1 MQGIRTLASHAHHN
15 MGADSMPPLNQFFK
29 IAVMAGVES
38 AVQLHIDRGDDINAR
53 DSNGL
58 TLLMLS
64 AAKNKAAICR
74 LLLNAGADSALL
86 DPASRTAHAIAIAA
100 GAQQAAEVLEPTTLV
115 PEPLTIPEPAQAPAI
130 DDAPVLLTDHASIA
144 KPAFDVASAE
154 EDLQT
159 TIATPMPHLILENDE
174 EGFSLFD
181 WEPEE
186 ELLPP
191 ELDLVLLAEASA
203 AQAAISAHEPI
214 DSSADW
220 DDVDVFLPDQSVPFI
235 RKDDVEAREHLRLLL
250 LRAYREGSVPSMA
263 IESLSMNADGSANPE
278 FEALLTLV
286 VNDLGA
292 EVDERFEYAAPDEDF
307 TVFVSPQESED
318 EEERID
324 NAMHF
329 IDSAASRRAEPL
341 RIYLRDFQK
350 IKLISG
356 DEEVAL
362 AQRMEQ
368 QHKRALDALALWPYG
383 IEEVLAAGRLVRAK
397 KRTLFSM
404 SMGPLEAQPEL
415 DDTDD
420 EPVIVAAAESSSDEN
435 DEETE
440 ESAVTSDNA
449 ASLFFDALLRL
460 SESVTNPVS
469 ASSTDEIREH
479 LDSLRLNTSFLLGL
493 AKAAATD
500 THESA
505 NAFVAAITG
514 YLQAREQMAAANLK
528 LAFHIAKKYLYSG
541 EPLDDLAQEANIGL
555 MKAVERFDW
564 RRGYKFS
571 TYATWWIRQQVGR
584 AVADTVRT
592 IRIPVHVHD
601 KLQKL
606 SKETRAF
613 ESETGR
619 PPEPA
624 EIAERLGISLRILGT
639 LERIPQEPTSI
650 DDEFDEELIDASA
663 YDSLVSPDPFESC
676 AESQFCR
683 TVDSVILT
691 LKRKEEKVT
700 RLRFGIGVNSSFT
713 LEEVGVAYGVTRERI
728 RQIEA
733 KSLRNLRNPIHS
745 DRLLLALYG
754 SLPVRGKKT
763 PSVDVSAD
771 GADEADGA
779 IVEEIIADV
788 DQTPKIDPSSE
799 INEDPITYVKTSSP
813 NEAHKSSAFIQLSVT
828 SKSLGRL
835 LSKMEDAGVRVLDDR
850 QGTSGKI
857 WVDVADI
864 SDGKHRKLVR
874 KLLAVGF
881 KFSPG
886 KGYWK

>member
-1 MQGIRTLASHAHHN
+1 
-15 MGADSMPPLNQFFK
+15 MPPLNPFFK
-29 IAVMAGVES
+29 MAVMAGVQS

-64 AAKNKAAICR
+64 AAKNKAAMCR

-86 DPASRTAHAIAIAA
+86 DPAGRTAHAISIAA
-100 GAQQAAEVLEPTTLV
+100 NAQQAVEVLNPPAV
-115 PEPLTIPEPAQAPAI
+115 FPEPLKIPEPAQASVI
-130 DDAPVLLTDHASIA
+130 DNAPILLTDYASIA
-144 KPAFDVASAE
+144 EPTFEVASAE
-154 EDLQT
+154 ESTQP
-159 TIATPMPHLILENDE
+159 TIAAPIPHLILENSE

-186 ELLPP
+186 ERLPP
-191 ELDLVLLAEASA
+191 ELDPVLVAEASA

-220 DDVDVFLPDQSVPFI
+220 DDVDAFLPDQSAPFM
-235 RKDDVEAREHLRLLL
+235 RKDDVEAREHLRLLF
-250 LRAYREGSVPSMA
+250 LRAYREGSVPSME

-292 EVDERFEYAAPDEDF
+292 EVDERFEYATPDEDF
-307 TVFVSPQESED
+307 TIFVSPQESEG

-329 IDSAASRRAEPL
+329 IDSAASRRTEPL
-341 RIYLRDFQK
+341 RIYLKDFQK
-350 IKLISG
+350 IRLISG

-362 AQRMEQ
+362 AQRMEH

-383 IEEVLAAGRLVRAK
+383 IEQVLAAGRLVQAK

-404 SMGPLEAQPEL
+404 SMGPLEPQPEL
-415 DDTDD
+415 DDTND
-420 EPVIVAAAESSSDEN
+420 EPVVVTVAEN
-435 DEETE
+435 SGDDIDEEAE
-440 ESAVTSDNA
+440 ESAATSDNA

-460 SESVTNPVS
+460 RESVTNSVS
-469 ASSTDEIREH
+469 AGGTDEIREH
-479 LDSLRLNTSFLLGL
+479 LDSLRLNTSLLFGL
-493 AKAAATD
+493 VKVAATD
-500 THESA
+500 AHESA
-505 NAFVAAITG
+505 NAFVAAMAS

-528 LAFHIAKKYLYSG
+528 LAFYIAKKYLYSG
-541 EPLDDLAQEANIGL
+541 EPLDDLTQEANIGL

-571 TYATWWIRQQVGR
+571 TYATWWIRQQVSR

-592 IRIPVHVHD
+592 IRIPVHVHE
-601 KLQKL
+601 KLQRL

-619 PPEPA
+619 SPEPA
-624 EIAERLGISLRILGT
+624 EIAERLGISLRN
-639 LERIPQEPTSI
+639 LETIERVPQEPTPI
-650 DDEFDEELIDASA
+650 DDEFDEGLIDASA

-676 AESQFCR
+676 AESQFCQA
-683 TVDSVILT
+683 VDSVIST

-700 RLRFGIGVNSSFT
+700 RLRFGIGVNNSFT

-733 KSLRNLRNPIHS
+733 KSLQKLRNPVHS
-745 DRLLLALYG
+745 DQLLFAFSG
-754 SLPVRGKKT
+754 SVPVRAKKP
-763 PSVDVSAD
+763 PSVEVSANEVHESD
-771 GADEADGA
+771 DAIMEA
-779 IVEEIIADV
+779 IIADI
-788 DQTPKIDPSSE
+788 DQTYKIDLSSG
-799 INEDPITYVKTSSP
+799 INEDPINHVETPSP
-813 NEAHKSSAFIQLSVT
+813 NESQESSAFIQLPAT

-835 LSKMEDAGVRVLDDR
+835 LSQMEDAGVRVLDDR

-857 WVDVADI
+857 WVNVADT
-864 SDGKHRKLVR
+864 SGGQYRKLVR

-881 KFSPG
+881 EFSPG

>member
-1 MQGIRTLASHAHHN
+1 MQGSRTPANHAQHN
-15 MGADSMPPLNQFFK
+15 MGENSMPPLNQFFK
-29 IAVMAGVES
+29 MAVMAGVES
-38 AVQLHIDRGDDINAR
+38 AVQIHIDRGDDLNAR

-64 AAKNKAAICR
+64 AAKNKDAMCR

-86 DPASRTAHAIAIAA
+86 DPTGRTAYVIAIAA
-100 GAQQAAEVLEPTTLV
+100 GAQQAVGVLGPLAVV
-115 PEPLTIPEPAQAPAI
+115 PVQCEIPELAPAPVI
-130 DDAPVLLTDHASIA
+130 DEPPVLPTVHASIA
-144 KPAFDVASAE
+144 EPALAVASAE
-154 EDLQT
+154 ETPQT
-159 TIATPMPHLILENDE
+159 PVTAFMHHLILENDE

-191 ELDLVLLAEASA
+191 ELDPVLMAEASA
-203 AQAAISAHEPI
+203 AQAAISAHAPI

-220 DDVDVFLPDQSVPFI
+220 DDVDAFLPDQSVPFI
-235 RKDDVEAREHLRLLL
+235 RKDDVEVRGRLRLLL
-250 LRAYREGSVPSMA
+250 LRAYREGSVPSME
-263 IESLSMNADGSANPE
+263 IESISMNADGSANPE

-286 VNDLGA
+286 VNDLGG
-292 EVDERFEYAAPDEDF
+292 EVDERFEYVAPEEDF

-318 EEERID
+318 EEEMID
-324 NAMHF
+324 SAMLF

-368 QHKRALDALALWPYG
+368 QHKQALDALALWPYG
-383 IEEVLAAGRLVRAK
+383 IEEVLTAGRLVQAK

-415 DDTDD
+415 DETGDGH
-420 EPVIVAAAESSSDEN
+420 VIVADLGSGSDES
-435 DEETE
+435 DEEAE
-440 ESAVTSDNA
+440 ESAVSSDNS
-449 ASLFFDALLRL
+449 ASLFLDALFRL
-460 SESVTNPVS
+460 SELVTYS
-469 ASSTDEIREH
+469 QAASRTEEVREH
-479 LDSLRLNTSFLLGL
+479 LDSLRLNTSFLFGL
-493 AKAAATD
+493 AKAAATG

-505 NAFVAAITG
+505 KAFVAAMTG

-541 EPLDDLAQEANIGL
+541 QPLDDLAQEANIGL

-571 TYATWWIRQQVGR
+571 TYATWWIRQQVSR
-584 AVADTVRT
+584 AVADTFRT
-592 IRIPVHVHD
+592 IRIPVHIHE

-613 ESETGR
+613 ETETGR

-624 EIAERLGISLRILGT
+624 EIAERLGISIRILGT

-650 DDEFDEELIDASA
+650 DDEFDDELIDASA
-663 YDSLVSPDPFESC
+663 HDSFVSPDPFESC
-676 AESQFCR
+676 AESQVRR
-683 TVDSVILT
+683 TVDSVILS
-691 LKRKEEKVT
+691 LKLKEEKVT
-700 RLRFGIGVNSSFT
+700 RLRFGIGVNTSFT
-713 LEEVGVAYGVTRERI
+713 LEEVGMAYGVTRERI

-733 KSLRNLRNPIHS
+733 KSLRKLRNPIHS
-745 DRLLLALYG
+745 DRLLLAFSG
-754 SLPVRGKKT
+754 SLPVRGRK
-763 PSVDVSAD
+763 PLRVDAP
-771 GADEADGA
+771 ADEANEADGP
-779 IVEEIIADV
+779 IVEKIIADA
-788 DQTPKIDPSSE
+788 DKAPRIDFSVE
-799 INEDPITYVKTSSP
+799 INEDPVSVKTTSRS
-813 NEAHKSSAFIQLSVT
+813 EAREPSAFIQLPMT
-828 SKSLGRL
+828 SKSVGRL
-835 LSKMEDAGVRVLDDR
+835 LSQIEAAGIRVLDDR

-857 WVDVADI
+857 WVDVADA
-864 SDGKHRKLVR
+864 SNGQHRQFVR

-881 KFSPG
+881 EFSPG
-886 KGYWK
+886 KGFWK

>member
-1 MQGIRTLASHAHHN
+1 MQGIRSLASHAHHN

-29 IAVMAGVES
+29 MAVMAGVES

-86 DPASRTAHAIAIAA
+86 DPAGRTAHAIAIAA
-100 GAQQAAEVLEPTTLV
+100 GAQQAAEVLEPTTLA
-115 PEPLTIPEPAQAPAI
+115 PETLTIPEPAQAPAI
-130 DDAPVLLTDHASIA
+130 DDAPVLLTDNASIA

-154 EDLQT
+154 ENLQT

-186 ELLPP
+186 QLLPP

-220 DDVDVFLPDQSVPFI
+220 DDVDAFLPDQSVPFI

-250 LRAYREGSVPSMA
+250 LRAYREGSVPSME

-307 TVFVSPQESED
+307 TIFVSPQESED
-318 EEERID
+318 EEECID

-329 IDSAASRRAEPL
+329 IDSAASRRTEPL
-341 RIYLRDFQK
+341 RIYLKNFQK

-368 QHKRALDALALWPYG
+368 QHERALDALALWPYG
-383 IEEVLAAGRLVRAK
+383 IEQVLAAGRLVQSK

-420 EPVIVAAAESSSDEN
+420 EPVIVAAAENSSDEI
-435 DEETE
+435 DEEAE
-440 ESAVTSDNA
+440 ESVATSDNA
-449 ASLFFDALLRL
+449 TSLFFDALFRL
-460 SESVTNPVS
+460 GESVTNPVS
-469 ASSTDEIREH
+469 TCSTDEIREH
-479 LDSLRLNTSFLLGL
+479 LDSLRLNTSLLFELVKVG
-493 AKAAATD
+493 ATD
-500 THESA
+500 AHESA
-505 NAFVAAITG
+505 NAFVAAMTG

-528 LAFHIAKKYLYSG
+528 LAFYIAKKYLYSG
-541 EPLDDLAQEANIGL
+541 EPLDDLTQEANIGL

-571 TYATWWIRQQVGR
+571 TYATWWIRQQVSR

-601 KLQKL
+601 KLQRL
-606 SKETRAF
+606 AKETRAF
-613 ESETGR
+613 ELEAR
-619 PPEPA
+619 RLPEPE
-624 EIAERLGISLRILGT
+624 EIAERLGVSLRVLGT
-639 LERIPQEPTSI
+639 LERIPQEPIPI
-650 DDEFDEELIDASA
+650 DDKFDDELIDASA
-663 YDSLVSPDPFESC
+663 YDNLVWPDPFESC
-676 AESQFCR
+676 AESQFR
-683 TVDSVILT
+683 QTADSVIST

-700 RLRFGIGVNSSFT
+700 RLRFGIGVNNSFT

-728 RQIEA
+728 RQIET
-733 KSLRNLRNPIHS
+733 KSLQKLRNPVHS
-745 DRLLLALYG
+745 DRLLLAFSG
-754 SLPVRGKKT
+754 SLPVRGRKP
-763 PSVDVSAD
+763 PSIEVSANK
-771 GADEADGA
+771 ADESDGG
-779 IVEEIIADV
+779 IVEEIIADI
-788 DQTPKIDPSSE
+788 DQTSGIYLSSE
-799 INEDPITYVKTSSP
+799 INEDPITYVETPST
-813 NEAHKSSAFIQLSVT
+813 NEAHESSAFIQLPVT
-828 SKSLGRL
+828 SKSLSRL
-835 LSKMEDAGVRVLDDR
+835 LSQMEDAGVRVLDDR

-857 WVDVADI
+857 WVNVADT
-864 SDGKHRKLVR
+864 SGGQYRKLVR
-874 KLLAVGF
+874 QLLAVGF
-881 KFSPG
+881 EFSPG

>member
-1 MQGIRTLASHAHHN
+1 
-15 MGADSMPPLNQFFK
+15 MPPLNQFFK

-38 AVQLHIDRGDDINAR
+38 AVQLHIDRGDDLNAR

-64 AAKNKAAICR
+64 AAKNKAVMCR

-86 DPASRTAHAIAIAA
+86 DPSGRTAHAIAIAA
-100 GAQQAAEVLEPTTLV
+100 GAQQAVEVFEPSTAIPEFPAILEPVAIFALDDGSALLEKHTSDA
-115 PEPLTIPEPAQAPAI
+115 EP
-130 DDAPVLLTDHASIA
+130 V
-144 KPAFDVASAE
+144 FVVASAE
-154 EDLQT
+154 ESLCT
-159 TIATPMPHLILENDE
+159 FNAKPEPYLTSENDE
-174 EGFSLFD
+174 AGFDQFD

-191 ELDLVLLAEASA
+191 ELDPTLVAEASA

-220 DDVDVFLPDQSVPFI
+220 DDVDAFLPDQSVPFI
-235 RKDDVEAREHLRLLL
+235 RKDDVEARERLRLLL
-250 LRAYREGSVPSMA
+250 LRAYREGSLPSME

-292 EVDERFEYAAPDEDF
+292 EVDERFEYETPDEDF
-307 TVFVSPQESED
+307 TVYVSPQESED
-318 EEERID
+318 EEEMID
-324 NAMHF
+324 NAMLF
-329 IDSAASRRAEPL
+329 VDSAASRRAEPL

-362 AQRMEQ
+362 AQLMEQ

-383 IEEVLAAGRLVRAK
+383 IEEVLATGRLVQAK
-397 KRTLFSM
+397 KQTLFSM
-404 SMGPLEAQPEL
+404 SMGPLEAQPDL

-420 EPVIVAAAESSSDEN
+420 EPSIVAATESSSDES
-435 DEETE
+435 DGEAE
-440 ESAVTSDNA
+440 ESVVTSDNA
-449 ASLFFDALLRL
+449 ASFFFDTLLRL
-460 SESVTNPVS
+460 SESVKNPLS
-469 ASSTDEIREH
+469 ASRTHEIRAH

-493 AKAAATD
+493 AKAAAID
-500 THESA
+500 THESTK
-505 NAFVAAITG
+505 AFLAAMTG
-514 YLQAREQMAAANLK
+514 YLQAREQMASANLK

-571 TYATWWIRQQVGR
+571 TYATWWIRQQVSR

-592 IRIPVHVHD
+592 IRIPVHVHE

-606 SKETRAF
+606 SKEMRVF
-613 ESETGR
+613 ELETGR
-619 PPEPA
+619 PPEPD
-624 EIAERLGISLRILGT
+624 EIAERLGISLRVLGT
-639 LERIPQEPTSI
+639 LERIPQEPVSI
-650 DDEFDEELIDASA
+650 DNEFDDALIDASA
-663 YDSLVSPDPFESC
+663 YDSLMSPDPFDSC
-676 AESQFCR
+676 AESQFGR
-683 TVDSVILT
+683 IVDSVILS

-700 RLRFGIGVNSSFT
+700 RLRFGIGVNACFT

-733 KSLRNLRNPIHS
+733 KSLRKLRNPIHS
-745 DRLLLALYG
+745 DRLLLAFSG
-754 SLPVRGKKT
+754 SLPVRGRRAL
-763 PSVDVSAD
+763 SLDAS
-771 GADEADGA
+771 ADEADEAGGA

-788 DQTPKIDPSSE
+788 DEAPGIDSSGE
-799 INEDPITYVKTSSP
+799 IHEYPINSVKTTSR
-813 NEAHKSSAFIQLSVT
+813 NEAHESSAFIQLPET

-835 LSKMEDAGVRVLDDR
+835 LSQMEDAGVRVLDDR

-857 WVDVADI
+857 WVDVADT
-864 SDGKHRKLVR
+864 SKGQHRKFVR

-881 KFSPG
+881 EFSPG
-886 KGYWK
+886 KGFWK

>member
-15 MGADSMPPLNQFFK
+15 MGADSMTPLNQFFK
-29 IAVMAGVES
+29 MAVMAGVES

-64 AAKNKAAICR
+64 AAKNKAAMCR
-74 LLLNAGADSALL
+74 LLLNAGADGALL
-86 DPASRTAHAIAIAA
+86 DSVGRTAHAIAIAA
-100 GAQQAAEVLEPTTLV
+100 GAQQAVEVLQPLV
-115 PEPLTIPEPAQAPAI
+115 PEPLTISEPAQAPAI
-130 DDAPVLLTDHASIA
+130 DDVPVTLTDHESVAE
-144 KPAFDVASAE
+144 PTFDVASAE
-154 EDLQT
+154 ESPQAS
-159 TIATPMPHLILENDE
+159 IAAPMPPPILEDDE

-181 WEPEE
+181 WEPED

-191 ELDLVLLAEASA
+191 ELDPVLVAEASA

-220 DDVDVFLPDQSVPFI
+220 DDVDAFLPEQSVPFI
-235 RKDDVEAREHLRLLL
+235 RKDDVETRSHLRLLL
-250 LRAYREGSVPSMA
+250 LRAYREGSVPSME

-307 TVFVSPQESED
+307 TIFVSPQESEE

-329 IDSAASRRAEPL
+329 IDSTASRRAEPL
-341 RIYLRDFQK
+341 RLYLRDFQK

-368 QHKRALDALALWPYG
+368 QHKRALYALALWPYG
-383 IEEVLAAGRLVRAK
+383 VEEVLAAGRLVQAK

-415 DDTDD
+415 NDTDD
-420 EPVIVAAAESSSDEN
+420 EPVILAAVESSSDES
-435 DEETE
+435 DEEAE
-440 ESAVTSDNA
+440 ESPITSDNA

-479 LDSLRLNTSFLLGL
+479 LDSLRLTTSFLFGL
-493 AKAAATD
+493 AKTAATD
-500 THESA
+500 SHESA
-505 NAFVAAITG
+505 DAFVAAITG

-613 ESETGR
+613 ESENGR

-624 EIAERLGISLRILGT
+624 EIAESLGISLRILGT

-650 DDEFDEELIDASA
+650 DDDFDEELIDASA

-700 RLRFGIGVNSSFT
+700 RLRFGIGVNNSFT

-733 KSLRNLRNPIHS
+733 KSLRKLRNPIYS
-745 DRLLLALYG
+745 NRLLLALYG
-754 SLPVRGKKT
+754 SLPVRGKE
-763 PSVDVSAD
+763 PLSCDVSAD
-771 GADEADGA
+771 EADEADGA
-779 IVEEIIADV
+779 IVEEIITAV
-788 DQTPKIDPSSE
+788 GQTPRIDPFSE
-799 INEDPITYVKTSSP
+799 INEDTITYVETSSP
-813 NEAHKSSAFIQLSVT
+813 NEAHESSALIQLPMP

-835 LSKMEDAGVRVLDDR
+835 LSQMEDAGVHVLDDR

-857 WVDVADI
+857 WVDVAHT
-864 SDGKHRKLVR
+864 SDGQYRKLVR

-881 KFSPG
+881 EFSPG